1 MCPCHMGAGP
11 QLRELGSDSCRQ
23 SHFLI
28 GSKFGLSDKHAPL
41 SGRRARAP
49 SLMEKRASHQRQQAR
64 QNGTLGRRV
73 DPNNLSRAEC
83 KVLIEAICQRSQ
95 EKGKNILTEM
105 WERYDRR
112 VMNLQP
118 VATSHSPRLI

>member
-1 MCPCHMGAGP
+1 MSMCPCHLGAGLH
-11 QLRELGSDSCRQ
+11 LRDLGSDSCRQ
-23 SHFLI
+23 SHFPI
-28 GSKFGLSDKHAPL
+28 GRKFGLCHKYAPL
-41 SGRRARAP
+41 PQRRARAL

-105 WERYDRR
+105 WERYDRH
-112 VMNLQP
+112 VM
-118 VATSHSPRLI
+118 A